1 MYDSVSTP
9 TPSFVT
15 RIRMLPEGLSAQEI
29 RKCAHQF
36 GLAGSRATE
45 IELNELDGRTVL
57 LRAPDDQTL
66 ERDWS
71 ILSGLAR
78 DLVIGRAAHPASTF
92 FREVVSD
99 PDREYFRP
107 AELCQRD
114 GIRRFA
120 DGRPYF
126 TGATAALL
134 LGVDTLF
141 LGFAADEGAV
151 PFFSEPIWEPGDLD
165 GFGYSKESDVLL
177 RVSHLGAGQ
186 ERYWQNATCDNI
198 WKSLR
203 GARIDGLQ
211 AFTALGT
218 CCRNE
223 PSQYFFLERMR
234 TFRMRE
240 VVAAGS
246 PEEITRFRE
255 RAVEYIARLA
265 HELGLNGHF
274 ENANDPFF
282 LAGDADVSA
291 GAQLPELV
299 KIELRLR
306 LYDDK
311 SLACASMNVH
321 GDFFSRK
328 LEFRGEVDGA
338 PVWTS
343 CIAFGLERWAW
354 AILVQFGPDPRG
366 WPRRVRELLDGRST

>member
-1 MYDSVSTP
+1 MLDSISTI
-9 TPSFVT
+9 PSFVT
-15 RIRMLPEGLSAQEI
+15 RLRVLPESLTAQEI

-36 GLAGSRATE
+36 GLAGSGATE
-45 IELNELDGRTVL
+45 IELNEIDGRTVL
-57 LRAPDDQTL
+57 LRAPDEGTL
-66 ERDWS
+66 DRDWGV
-71 ILSGLAR
+71 LVGLAR
-78 DLVIGRAAHPASTF
+78 ELVDGRASHPASTF

-99 PDREYFRP
+99 PDRDYFRP
-107 AELCQRD
+107 AELCEAE
-114 GIRRFA
+114 GIRRFD
-120 DGRPYF
+120 DGKPYF

-134 LGVDTLF
+134 HGVDELF
-141 LGFAADEGAV
+141 LGFAANEGAV
-151 PFFSEPIWEPGDLD
+151 PFFSEPIWEPGDL
-165 GFGYSKESDVLL
+165 GSFGYSPQSNVLL

-203 GARIDGLQ
+203 GARLDGLQ

-255 RAVEYIARLA
+255 RAVEYITRLA

-282 LAGDADVSA
+282 LAGDANVAA

-328 LEFRGEVDGA
+328 LGFRGGADGA

-366 WPRRVRELLDGRST
+366 WPRRARELLDGRSA

>member
-1 MYDSVSTP
+1 MLNSVST

-15 RIRMLPEGLSAQEI
+15 RIRVLPEGLSAQEI

-36 GLAGSRATE
+36 GLASSRATE
-45 IELNELDGRTVL
+45 LELNELDGRTVL
-57 LRAPDDQTL
+57 LRAPDDETL

-71 ILSGLAR
+71 ILAGLAR
-78 DLVIGRAAHPASTF
+78 DLVTGRAARPAPTF
-92 FREVVSD
+92 LREVVSD

-107 AELCQRD
+107 AELCHRD

-134 LGVDTLF
+134 HGVDTLF
-141 LGFAADEGAV
+141 LGFAANEGAAH
-151 PFFSEPIWEPGDLD
+151 FFSEPIWEPGDLE
-165 GFGYSKESDVLL
+165 GFGYSPESDVLL

-255 RAVEYIARLA
+255 RAVEYITRLA
-265 HELGLNGHF
+265 RELGLNGHF

-282 LAGDADVSA
+282 LAGDANVAA

-328 LEFRGEVDGA
+328 LGFHGEADGA

-366 WPRRVRELLDGRST
+366 WPGRVRELLDGGRV

>member
-1 MYDSVSTP
+1 MLENTS

-15 RIRMLPEGLSAQEI
+15 RIRVLQEGLTGQEI

-57 LRAPDDQTL
+57 LRAPDPDTL
-66 ERDWS
+66 ERDWT
-71 ILSGLAR
+71 LLAGLAR
-78 DLVIGRAAHPASTF
+78 ELVANRAVRPSATYHRAI
-92 FREVVSD
+92 VSD
-99 PDREYFRP
+99 PARDYFRP
-107 AELCQRD
+107 AEICAGN
-114 GIRRFA
+114 GIRHY
-120 DGRPYF
+120 DGGRPYF
-126 TGATAALL
+126 TGATAELL
-134 LGVDTLF
+134 YSVDSLF
-141 LGFAADEGAV
+141 LDFAASEGAV
-151 PFFSEPIWEPGDLD
+151 PFFSEPIWEHGDL
-165 GFGYSKESDVLL
+165 GNFGYSRESDVLL
-177 RVSHLGAGQ
+177 RVSHLGASQ
-186 ERYWQNATCDNI
+186 EQFWQNATCDNI
-198 WKSLR
+198 WKSFR
-203 GARIDGLQ
+203 GARLEGPQ
-211 AFTALGT
+211 VFTALGT

-223 PSQYFFLERMR
+223 SSQYFFLERMR

-246 PEEITRFRE
+246 PEEIARFRE

-265 HELGLNGHF
+265 TELELNGHF

-282 LAGDADVSA
+282 LASDGSA
-291 GAQLPELV
+291 LPEEISLPDLV
-299 KIELRLR
+299 KIELRLH

-328 LEFRGEVDGA
+328 LGFQGAGGA

-354 AILVQFGPDPRG
+354 AILVQFGPDHRG
-366 WPRRVRELLDGRST
+366 WPRRVRELLERRPT